1 MNNKSRTRAFA
12 VVVLGLLLSAGAM
25 PALAQSTAAPPASSG
40 PAKTMTHKHK
50 HTAHARHKKN
60 KNTQPAVTSGSGAAQ

>member
-12 VVVLGLLLSAGAM
+12 VVTLGLLLSAVAL
-25 PALAQSTAAPPASSG
+25 PALAQSTAAPPSSG
-40 PAKTMTHKHK
+40 PAKTTTHKHK

-60 KNTQPAVTSGSGAAQ
+60 KNTQPTVTSGSGAAQ